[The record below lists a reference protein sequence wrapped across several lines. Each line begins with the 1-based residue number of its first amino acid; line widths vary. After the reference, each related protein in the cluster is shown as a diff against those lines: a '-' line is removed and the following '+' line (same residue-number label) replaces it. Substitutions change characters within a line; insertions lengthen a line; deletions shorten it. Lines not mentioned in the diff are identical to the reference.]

1 MNNKKAG
8 PYGPAF
14 LLFSVTRCLYNVKRR
29 KNIHRN
35 LVPGKYI
42 RQTNVSL
49 YMSSSFLQNFHR
61 VVCRFQRF
69 LLFAFLLSFLSVFL
83 GFWFLPYFYPVH
95 FFIQRYAV

>member
-1 MNNKKAG
+1 MGQPFCCFMLPGVYITLNAG
-8 PYGPAF
+8 KIYIEIFA
-14 LLFSVTRCLYNVKRR
+14 
-29 KNIHRN
+29 
-35 LVPGKYI
+35 PGKYI